1 MKKTLSVS
9 LLVVL
14 IFAGLRLYQHSQ
26 LQVPMN
32 EVLAEDSRNSG
43 IKVDVSYDGWLPSQT
58 IVYDL
63 KGFSGINSQLD
74 IFRVLMR
81 YAVKK
86 KDTRFERV
94 YLAHQGQKKF
104 LLSGDFFQKTGQE
117 FEGENPVY
125 VIRTF
130 PENVFNLTGERAF
143 PQWEGGVL
151 GVLAKQTEDFAEFN
165 RRWYLR

>member
-1 MKKTLSVS
+1 MKKTLSVA
-9 LLVVL
+9 LLAVL
-14 IFAGLRLYQHSQ
+14 IFTGLRLYQHNQ
-26 LQVPMN
+26 LQAPMN
-32 EVLAEDSRNSG
+32 EVLAADSRNSG
-43 IKVDVSYDGWLPSQT
+43 IKVDVSYDGWLPSKT
-58 IVYDL
+58 IVYNL
-63 KGFSGINSQLD
+63 REFSGSSQLD
-74 IFRVLMR
+74 VFRVLMQ

-130 PENVFNLTGERAF
+130 PENVFNLDGERAF
-143 PQWEGGVL
+143 TQWSGGVL